1 MLDRVPKFLGH
12 CMVGIGPHHKGVFGP
27 FLWNQRQM
35 KWVIFPPTKHQ
46 MVSKSLNQERALGS
60 NREQDFSSRSN
71 IVCASELRL
80 KLEGLFLASND
91 QRREQRLWNV
101 EQFTP
106 ISRQIGRDAEI
117 ESSGKL
123 WGDLHFSVLALFLTW
138 REAFLLYQTMLKLM
152 MFSTRF
158 VFGVLF

>member
-1 MLDRVPKFLGH
+1 MLIIRKMSKMVSNPRGPYAGPGSKILGH

-60 NREQDFSSRSN
+60 SREQDFSSRSN

-80 KLEGLFLASND
+80 KLEGLFLTSND
-91 QRREQRLWNV
+91 QRREQTLWSV
-101 EQFTP
+101 EEFTL

-117 ESSGKL
+117 ESSGSCEEI
-123 WGDLHFSVLALFLTW
+123 FIS
-138 REAFLLYQTMLKLM
+138 AF
-152 MFSTRF
+152 
-158 VFGVLF
+158 